1 MINLDYSAAYQYK
14 KDEEAQL
21 KALKTKY
28 GHHYQNTYGQSKKR
42 VWYDGEVK
50 STAIKHEIIKHLL
63 LATRFRCVYC
73 MKLLARSEKPVD
85 HFINNA
91 AHPKFSFHPLNLV
104 ASCGFCNSSLKGS
117 YEVLDTKGAKYHDHV
132 FKIVHPIIHDVDTQ
146 SVFLD
151 ATKKTIDY
159 NACSI
164 EGKETIRL
172 FDLLSL
178 EMSIERLNRYTMETF
193 FPIDDTTLLQ
203 LVVDTATYKPK

>member
-1 MINLDYSAAYQYK
+1 MINLDYQAAYQYSK
-14 KDEEAQL
+14 EEMEQL
-21 KALKTKY
+21 KSLRIKY
-28 GHHYQNTYGQSKKR
+28 GRHYQNTYGQSKKR

-91 AHPKFSFHPLNLV
+91 AHPKYSFHPLNLV
-104 ASCGFCNSSLKGS
+104 PSCGFCNSSLKGS
-117 YEVLDTKGAKYHDHV
+117 YEVLATKGTKYHDHV
-132 FKIVHPIIHDVDTQ
+132 FKIVHPIIHNVDAHIIY
-146 SVFLD
+146 LD

-159 NACSI
+159 NACSV

-172 FDLLSL
+172 FDLRSL
-178 EMSIERLNRYTMETF
+178 EMSMERLSQHAMETL
-193 FPIDDTTLLQ
+193 FPIDDATLLQ